1 MFKRGVSRVL
11 LGALVA
17 SVLLVAGATAA
28 YAHRPNVKASILR
41 LDGKPNGFIEMAP
54 QHNGRISL
62 NLPSPPAGGRLVFD
76 YRKNASPET
85 TVTYAITGPRMVV
98 LFGFTT
104 QDQDKLELTN
114 LRVLDANDNV

>member
-1 MFKRGVSRVL
+1 MSKRGVIRVI

-17 SVLLVAGATAA
+17 SVLLVAGANAA

-41 LDGKPNGFIEMAP
+41 LDGKPNGFIEMSP

-62 NLPSPPAGGRLVFD
+62 NLPSPPAGGKLAFD
-76 YRKNASPET
+76 YRQNAGAET

-98 LFGFTT
+98 PYL
-104 QDQDKLELTN
+104 DKVPPLGPMS
-114 LRVLDANDNV
+114 